1 MDFYSLS
8 SRGVSKG
15 FSLLDYIIAEW
26 LSNID
31 KKILDS
37 IKAFNNQRWMTLS
50 IFLYKKKYK
59 ERKKVGSKKACLNFE
74 LMKSYWPCK
83 QPLTHWTFKKHIL
96 YFLKIMFPPWIVSP
110 FLKKLCITKGKLFK
124 FFALLKLLV

>member
-15 FSLLDYIIAEW
+15 SRLLDYIIAEW

-50 IFLYKKKYK
+50 IFLYKKDREEKN
-59 ERKKVGSKKACLNFE
+59 S
-74 LMKSYWPCK
+74 
-83 QPLTHWTFKKHIL
+83 
-96 YFLKIMFPPWIVSP
+96 
-110 FLKKLCITKGKLFK
+110 
-124 FFALLKLLV
+124 